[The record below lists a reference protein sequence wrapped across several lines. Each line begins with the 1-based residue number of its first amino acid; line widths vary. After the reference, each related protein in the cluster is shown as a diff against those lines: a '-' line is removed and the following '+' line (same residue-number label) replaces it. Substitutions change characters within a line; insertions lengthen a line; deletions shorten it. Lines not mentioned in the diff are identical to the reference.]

1 MKQKL
6 YLYPFGIVDERC
18 KYDNTKNQE
27 KNEEHEFLGRGS
39 KGLDE
44 NFQARRVSG

>member
-1 MKQKL
+1 MKQIL
-6 YLYPFGIVDERC
+6 YLYPFGIVGERC
-18 KYDNTKNQE
+18 KYDNTQDQE
-27 KNEEHEFLGRGS
+27 KNEEQEFLGRCY